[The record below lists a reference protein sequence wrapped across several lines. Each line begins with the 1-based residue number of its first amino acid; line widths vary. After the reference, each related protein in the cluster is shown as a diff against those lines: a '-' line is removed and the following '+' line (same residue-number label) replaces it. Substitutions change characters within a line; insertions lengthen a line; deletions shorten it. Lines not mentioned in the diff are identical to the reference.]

1 VLDEGGNDPGL
12 HQELSTSEIMTAPTA
27 DRSDS
32 WRSRELHSSWRDAQ
46 RVLEMGFL
54 RFDPRGA
61 VAISLMLMDVD
72 AGLRYAVFPLCTV
85 VLWE

>member
-1 VLDEGGNDPGL
+1 MKAGIIPGL

-32 WRSRELHSSWRDAQ
+32 WRSRQLHSSWRDAQ
-46 RVLEMGFL
+46 RILELGFL

>member
-1 VLDEGGNDPGL
+1 MKAGIIPGL

-46 RVLEMGFL
+46 RILELGFL

-72 AGLRYAVFPLCTV
+72 AGLRYAVFPLYTV

>member
-1 VLDEGGNDPGL
+1 MKAGIIPGL
-12 HQELSTSEIMTAPTA
+12 HQELSTSEIMTTPTA

-32 WRSRELHSSWRDAQ
+32 WRSRELRSSWQDAQ
-46 RVLEMGFL
+46 RILELGFL

-61 VAISLMLMDVD
+61 FAISLMLMEVD
-72 AGLRYAVFPLCTV
+72 AGLRHAVFPLCAG